1 MLDSANGGDVA
12 RLRLRREVLIT
23 VVSGCV
29 LRKNFTAREMNARI
43 SEKEVG
49 IEESVLSLFIRGV
62 LRSLGSIRFI
72 PFKVASPSLGK
83 E

>member
-1 MLDSANGGDVA
+1 M
-12 RLRLRREVLIT
+12 LIT
-23 VVSGCV
+23 VVSGFFF
-29 LRKNFTAREMNARI
+29 RKNGTAREMNARI

-72 PFKVASPSLGK
+72 PFKVASPSLSLGK